1 MNRIVVYQSETGFTR
16 QYAEWIGAALGCKA
30 RPIKHISAQ
39 ELKKYEG
46 VIVGG
51 WIMGNMIMGLEK
63 IRKEIPCNYIVFA
76 VGISPKSDV
85 LIREIKEQN
94 KLGDTPFFYLEGG
107 LCQEQLGVVKRMM
120 LKMVK
125 KSVLKKENKTEQD
138 LFMARALGTSF
149 DHSDETFIQPLVDF
163 ALSE

>member
-16 QYAEWIGAALGCKA
+16 QYAEWIGAALGCEAK
-30 RPIKHISAQ
+30 PLKHISPQ

-46 VIVGG
+46 VIFGG

-63 IRKEIPCNYIVFA
+63 IRKVMPCDFIVFA
-76 VGISPKSDV
+76 VGVSPKSDV

-94 KLGDTPFFYLEGG
+94 KLGNTPFFYLEGG
-107 LCQEQLGVVKRMM
+107 FRQEQLGVVKRMM

-149 DHSDETFIQPLVDF
+149 DHSDETFILPLVNF
-163 ALSE
+163 ARPE